1 MSVTHSPRATEAAR
15 AANLART
22 AARLEDLDFLIRH
35 GEDPAN
41 ALARIGWTPAAAQ
54 RSAHRHGRRDLARAV
69 GPALYAHRIATGQR
83 VLATAGGAR

>member
-1 MSVTHSPRATEAAR
+1 MTAAAC

-22 AARLEDLDFLIRH
+22 AARLEDLDFLIRS

-54 RSAHRHGRRDLARAV
+54 RAAHRHGRRDLAHAV

-83 VLATAGGAR
+83 TRHSLRA

>member
-1 MSVTHSPRATEAAR
+1 MTTTHSLRTTEAAR

-22 AARLEDLDFLIRH
+22 AARLEDLDFLIRT

-54 RSAHRHGRRDLARAV
+54 RSAHRHRRRDLAHAV

-83 VLATAGGAR
+83 VLVHA